1 MFSAGLRLQDPPCEH
16 PDSRL
21 VRAARDEPPQNPQN
35 ADPTARKIS
44 DFRSLRNAAVFSL
57 LFLGTTVVA
66 LYPDWFDRPVAK
78 AINNLT
84 IDHQFANVLASGI
97 AYPTLQGVT
106 VVALVWGCWFSAL
119 TPDLRA
125 RLMSGAMAAILA
137 AIIAHLVQRGIP
149 TSPKPIF
156 DPFLH
161 LDPSAVLGDIDGLK
175 ATALPSSHTFPSERG
190 TMFAGLAIAV
200 FLVRPTIGLLA
211 LACTTAAE
219 VSRIHLGLHYPI
231 DIFGSFSLAAATVW
245 LAQMRWSSKL
255 GFRLIRWELASPSTF
270 YICAYLAS
278 YGTSTAFQDLR
289 DLSGRLLQQHSAAVG
304 HLHFGLPLD
313 RNPPEN
319 VGLSTEPGIR
329 R

>member
-1 MFSAGLRLQDPPCEH
+1 MFSAGLRLQDPPGEH
-16 PDSRL
+16 PDSRP

-35 ADPTARKIS
+35 ADPATRKIS

-78 AINNLT
+78 AINSLT
-84 IDHQFANVLASGI
+84 IDHQFANVLASGL

-106 VVALVWGCWFSAL
+106 VVALVWGCWFSGL
-119 TPDLRA
+119 TLDLRA
-125 RLMSGAMAAILA
+125 RLMSGAVAAMLS
-137 AIIAHLVQRGIP
+137 AIIAHLVHHGLA

-161 LDPSAVLGDIDGLK
+161 LDVPAVLGDIDDLK
-175 ATALPSSHTFPSERG
+175 ATAFPSSHTFPSERG

-200 FLVRPTIGLLA
+200 LLVRPKIGLLA

-219 VSRIHLGLHYPI
+219 VSRIYLGLHYPI
-231 DIFGSFSLAAATVW
+231 DILGSFALAAATVW
-245 LAQMRWSSKL
+245 LAQLRSSAKL
-255 GFRLIRWELASPSTF
+255 GSRLIRWELTSPSTF

-278 YGTSTAFQDLR
+278 YGASTAFQDLR
-289 DLSGRLLQQHSAAVG
+289 DLAGQILER
-304 HLHFGLPLD
+304 HF
-313 RNPPEN
+313 
-319 VGLSTEPGIR
+319 
-329 R
+329 